1 MSAVSGGRR
10 VLVVVGAVVLLAACG
25 GTSRSDFEAEI
36 QSRGGGLGSGLALD
50 ALAALEAELGE
61 VPPLR
66 SFTMTNGQV
75 SMEVLVPGT
84 NDQVDT
90 YRYGTSG
97 LYGGGGLSA
106 PTPVTGVGG
115 AQALRRSLFRTERVA
130 FDDFDQ
136 VVDTAIEEA
145 DLEGGYAQTL
155 RVDRA
160 TERPR
165 ISVDVTSPRESVQA
179 QFRVDGRPLRTGDG

>member
-1 MSAVSGGRR
+1 MSGRR
-10 VLVVVGAVVLLAACG
+10 RLLAVIGAALVLTACG
-25 GTSRSDFEAEI
+25 GTSRTDFEEEI
-36 QSRGGGLGSGLALD
+36 QSRGGGLGSTLALEALD
-50 ALAALEAELGE
+50 ALEIELGE

-75 SMEVLVPGT
+75 TMEVLVPGT
-84 NDQVDT
+84 NDQVDS

-97 LYGGGGLSA
+97 LYGGGGLSD
-106 PTPVTGVGG
+106 PTPVAGVGE
-115 AQALRRSLFRTERVA
+115 APALRRSLFRAERVA

-155 RVDRA
+155 RVDRS
-160 TERPR
+160 TERAR
-165 ISVDVTSPRESVQA
+165 ITVNVTSPRESVQA
-179 QFRVDGRPLRTGDG
+179 PFRADGTPLRTGDG